1 MKCASE
7 TWKEVFVLNELSFET
22 LEDSCTS
29 DREIPIII
37 VRNVLKYPEQVR
49 EFMENGYWWDN
60 GGDPDCAR
68 PGKSFD
74 FGPNIE
80 TYFTPLTDQLTKFY
94 DVNPEFRS
102 GDDIYAF
109 DEKNGTFV
117 IDGNGV
123 DTIENSASHQN
134 SFIDL
139 RPGTHSYEGQ
149 KSSFITAAKQL
160 TISHGSEIENVY
172 TGLGDDTVIGNHL
185 NNIVDT
191 GDGDDIIFAGEGA
204 DIIYPGAGRNIVD
217 LSEDLILQDTVVI
230 EKISPK
236 DYDIIYGFTQGI
248 LGDVL
253 DVTTLNLSSLTVL
266 SIVDILNVPSGYIDN
281 CLVRIFGE
289 GLNDANSVATNFIST
304 GSLKDLKL
312 SLGATAI
319 LITANSQGTGEAQD
333 VYTVNRSLDFV
344 DVYHLAQF
352 VGNYLDLDNWSGENF
367 LV

>member
-1 MKCASE
+1 LIGSDIFISKDYSNPSIYPNGL
-7 TWKEVFVLNELSFET
+7 TNYDYEVLLHEIGHALGLKHPFE
-22 LEDSCTS
+22 S
-29 DREIPIII
+29 DRD
-37 VRNVLKYPEQVR
+37 NVSILNPYEDQTKFTAMSYNESQVTFSGTFR
-49 EFMENGYWWDN
+49 SLDWM
-60 GGDPDCAR
+60 
-68 PGKSFD
+68 
-74 FGPNIE
+74 
-80 TYFTPLTDQLTKFY
+80 TLTKFY
-94 DVNPEFRS
+94 GVNSEFRS

-109 DEKNGTFV
+109 DDINGTFV
-117 IDGNGV
+117 IDGSGI

-149 KSSFITAAKQL
+149 KSSFITVAKQL

-191 GDGDDIIFAGEGA
+191 GDGDDIIFAGEGT

-217 LSEDLILQDTVVI
+217 LSEDLTLQDTVVI
-230 EKISPK
+230 EKISPE
-236 DYDIIYGFTQGI
+236 DHDIIYGFTQGI

-289 GLNDANSVATNFIST
+289 GLNDANSVATNFRST
-304 GSLKDLKL
+304 GSLKDLEL